1 MRGKR
6 IRGRVAGNK
15 TEREAELERT
25 KAAKEVE
32 ATLLEERKRKKERE
46 SQGEGGRRGQRERSG
61 GRGVKGIITPA
72 GWVAEERE

>member
-32 ATLLEERKRKKERE
+32 ATLLEAEEEEGTRKTKSKRRRKKR
-46 SQGEGGRRGQRERSG
+46 
-61 GRGVKGIITPA
+61 TT
-72 GWVAEERE
+72 